1 MRFIK
6 KYTDYIIE
14 QLQTKINDVED
25 TDTELVDDKIDLKT
39 GNKIVTVDNW
49 KVY

>member
-14 QLQTKINDVED
+14 QLQTKVSEIEQDSD
-25 TDTELVDDKIDLKT
+25 ELVDDKIDLKT
-39 GNKIVTVDNW
+39 GNKIATIDNW